1 MYLGQLRQSF
11 ETQRNDRPK
20 NGRSVITM
28 SEAGFS
34 VAILIGGDSS
44 RMGSDKATFEVD
56 GVPMATRVAQAARQ
70 AGADE
75 ILLIGGT
82 QARAKKL
89 EGTWKKDAFPGQ
101 GPLGGVITALK
112 SASHD
117 SVVVL
122 SCDMP
127 FITDAV
133 VRSLVRGLGDAQAS
147 VGRTDR
153 LNWLCAAWSKSE
165 CLSTLQSVW
174 KREERAV
181 HRAAVLLD
189 VVEVPVPAMAVRNIN
204 EPSDLE
210 LGDDASTL

>member
-1 MYLGQLRQSF
+1 
-11 ETQRNDRPK
+11 
-20 NGRSVITM
+20 M
-28 SEAGFS
+28 SGADFT

-56 GVPMATRVAQAARQ
+56 GLPMATRVAQAAKA
-70 AGADE
+70 AGAAE
-75 ILLIGGT
+75 ILLVDST
-82 QARAKKL
+82 QAKAKKL
-89 EGTWKKDAFPGQ
+89 SGTWKKDSFPGE

-133 VRSLVRGLGDAQAS
+133 ITSLVRGLNDAQAS

-153 LNWLCAAWSKSE
+153 LNWLCAAWSKEE
-165 CLSTLQSVW
+165 CLQTLQGVW
-174 KREERAV
+174 KRNERAV

-189 VVEVPVPAMAVRNIN
+189 VAEVPVPAVAVRNIN
-204 EPSDLE
+204 TPADL
-210 LGDDASTL
+210 LAPDDSTTLK

>member
-1 MYLGQLRQSF
+1 
-11 ETQRNDRPK
+11 
-20 NGRSVITM
+20 M
-28 SEAGFS
+28 SGAPFS

-44 RMGSDKATFEVD
+44 RMGTDKATLEID
-56 GVPMATRVAQAARQ
+56 GIPMATRVAQAATR

-89 EGTWKKDAFPGQ
+89 HGTWKKDAYPGE

-112 SASHD
+112 SATHD

-127 FITDAV
+127 FITDSV
-133 VRSLVRGLGDAQAS
+133 ITSLVRGLSDAQAS

-153 LNWLCAAWSKSE
+153 LNWLCSAWSTDE
-165 CLSTLQSVW
+165 CLTTLQSVW
-174 KREERAV
+174 KRKERAV

-189 VVEVPVPAMAVRNIN
+189 VAEVPVPAVAVRNIN
-204 EPSDLE
+204 TPEDLVEPDE
-210 LGDDASTL
+210 STTVK

>member
-1 MYLGQLRQSF
+1 
-11 ETQRNDRPK
+11 
-20 NGRSVITM
+20 M
-28 SEAGFS
+28 SGTDFT

-56 GVPMATRVAQAARQ
+56 GLPMATRVAQAAKA
-70 AGADE
+70 AGASE
-75 ILLIGGT
+75 ILLVGAT
-82 QARAKKL
+82 QTKAKKL
-89 EGTWKKDAFPGQ
+89 TGTWKKDSYPGE

-133 VRSLVRGLGDAQAS
+133 IASLVRGLNDAQAS

-153 LNWLCAAWSKSE
+153 LNWLCAAWSKEE
-165 CLSTLQSVW
+165 CLQTLQGVW
-174 KREERAV
+174 KRNERAV

-189 VVEVPVPAMAVRNIN
+189 VAEVPVPAVAVRNIN
-204 EPSDLE
+204 TPADL
-210 LGDDASTL
+210 LAPDDSTTLK

>member
-1 MYLGQLRQSF
+1 
-11 ETQRNDRPK
+11 
-20 NGRSVITM
+20 M
-28 SEAGFS
+28 SGTDFT

-56 GVPMATRVAQAARQ
+56 GLPMATRVAQAAKA
-70 AGADE
+70 AGASE
-75 ILLIGGT
+75 ILLVGAT
-82 QARAKKL
+82 QAKAKKL
-89 EGTWKKDAFPGQ
+89 TGTWKKDSYPGE

-133 VRSLVRGLGDAQAS
+133 IASLVRGLNDAQAS

-153 LNWLCAAWSKSE
+153 LNWLCAAWSKEE
-165 CLSTLQSVW
+165 CLQTLQGVW
-174 KREERAV
+174 KRNERAV

-189 VVEVPVPAMAVRNIN
+189 VAEVPVPAVAVRNIN
-204 EPSDLE
+204 TPADL
-210 LGDDASTL
+210 LAPDDSTTLK

>member
-1 MYLGQLRQSF
+1 
-11 ETQRNDRPK
+11 
-20 NGRSVITM
+20 M
-28 SEAGFS
+28 SGADFT

-44 RMGSDKATFEVD
+44 RMGTDKAVYPVD
-56 GVPMATRVAQAARQ
+56 GVAMAQRVADAAHN
-70 AGADE
+70 AGATE

-89 EGTWKKDAFPGQ
+89 TGTWRKDLHPGE

-112 SASHD
+112 ASSHD

-127 FITDAV
+127 FITDSV
-133 VRSLVRGLGDAQAS
+133 ISSLVRALSEAQAT

-153 LNWLCAAWSKSE
+153 LNWLVAAWSKEE
-165 CLSTLQSVW
+165 CLKTLESVW
-174 KREERAV
+174 KRNERAV

-189 VVEVPVPAMAVRNIN
+189 VAEVPVPAVAVRNIN
-204 EPSDLE
+204 TPADL
-210 LGDDASTL
+210 LGDNDATTL

>member
-1 MYLGQLRQSF
+1 
-11 ETQRNDRPK
+11 
-20 NGRSVITM
+20 M
-28 SEAGFS
+28 SDVDFS

-56 GVPMATRVAQAARQ
+56 GIAMANRVSLAASN
-70 AGADE
+70 AGANE
-75 ILLIGGT
+75 VLLIGST
-82 QARAKKL
+82 SAKAKQL
-89 EGTWKKDAFPGQ
+89 TGVWKKDLYPGQ

-112 SASHD
+112 CSNNDA
-117 SVVVL
+117 VVVL

-133 VRSLVRGLGDAQAS
+133 VRSLVAGLGDAQAS

-153 LNWLCAAWSKSE
+153 LNWLCAAWSKDE

-174 KREERAV
+174 KRDERAV

-189 VVEVPVPAMAVRNIN
+189 VAEVPVPAKAVRNIN
-204 EPSDLE
+204 EPADLE
-210 LGDDASTL
+210 SQDDTTIV

>member
-1 MYLGQLRQSF
+1 
-11 ETQRNDRPK
+11 
-20 NGRSVITM
+20 M
-28 SEAGFS
+28 SGADFS

-44 RMGSDKATFEVD
+44 RMGSDKATYEVD
-56 GVPMATRVAQAARQ
+56 GSPMAVRVAQAAES
-70 AGADE
+70 AGASE

-82 QARAKKL
+82 QAKAKKL
-89 EGTWKKDAFPGQ
+89 VGTWKKDAFPGE

-112 SASHD
+112 AAAND

-133 VRSLVRGLGDAQAS
+133 ISSLVRGLSDAQAS

-153 LNWLCAAWSKSE
+153 LNWLCAAWSKEE
-165 CLSTLQSVW
+165 CLTTLQSVW
-174 KREERAV
+174 KRNERAV

-189 VVEVPVPAMAVRNIN
+189 VAEVPVPAVAVRNIN
-204 EPSDLE
+204 SPADLMDPE
-210 LGDDASTL
+210 ESTTVK

>member
-1 MYLGQLRQSF
+1 
-11 ETQRNDRPK
+11 
-20 NGRSVITM
+20 M
-28 SEAGFS
+28 SAVEFS

-44 RMGSDKATFEVD
+44 RMGTDKATFEIE
-56 GVPMATRVAQAARQ
+56 GIPMATRVADAARR
-70 AGADE
+70 AGASE
-75 ILLIGGT
+75 ILLVGGT
-82 QARAKKL
+82 QAKAKKL
-89 EGTWKKDAFPGQ
+89 DGVWKKDAFPGQ

-112 SASHD
+112 TASHD

-133 VRSLVRGLGDAQAS
+133 VTSLVRGLNDAQAS

-165 CLSTLQSVW
+165 CLTTLQSVW

-189 VVEVPVPAMAVRNIN
+189 VAEVPVPAMAVRNIN
-204 EPSDLE
+204 QLSDLE
-210 LGDDASTL
+210 VNDDTSNV

>member
-1 MYLGQLRQSF
+1 
-11 ETQRNDRPK
+11 
-20 NGRSVITM
+20 M
-28 SEAGFS
+28 SAHPFS

-44 RMGSDKATFEVD
+44 RMGADKATFEVD
-56 GVPMATRVAQAARQ
+56 GVAMANRVAMAAES
-70 AGADE
+70 AGASE

-89 EGTWKKDAFPGQ
+89 SGTWKKDSFPGE

-112 SASHD
+112 AASND

-133 VRSLVRGLGDAQAS
+133 IMSLVGGLDDAQAS

-153 LNWLCAAWSKSE
+153 LNWLCSAWSRDE
-165 CLSTLQSVW
+165 CMSTLQSVW
-174 KREERAV
+174 KRNERAV

-189 VVEVPVPAMAVRNIN
+189 VAEVPVPAVAVRNIN
-204 EPSDLE
+204 TPEDLLAPDE
-210 LGDDASTL
+210 STIVK